1 MASLTWNAT
10 ENVDYYIVT
19 AETNSGHKVQLS
31 TNDTWTYISE
41 LLCGEEYYLSVE
53 AVDPE
58 CTSQSSQ
65 PLKMKSGWFILFTF
79 YLFLSVTFKHIK
91 EAHQKVR

>member
-1 MASLTWNAT
+1 MCCVCKVASLTWNAT
-10 ENVDYYIVT
+10 ENAEYYIVT

-41 LLCGEEYYLSVE
+41 LLCGEEYFLSVE

-58 CTSQSSQ
+58 CRSQSSQ
-65 PLKMKSGWFILFTF
+65 PLKLKSGWFYRINEFEIELC
-79 YLFLSVTFKHIK
+79 LSKFSY
-91 EAHQKVR
+91 